1 MIYNKDAAFSYPI
14 LSDSNTSYADGGFY
28 FELNGIADQSDAYEL
43 SFDYEIDS
51 DFVKQLLDADK
62 AALIFIIQSKD
73 NLFFELNKNQKILSL
88 PKSRIAFDDKVRA
101 QLHLQSKEK
110 ISFAACNEFNPFYHS
125 IKDQLTLPKYALIG
139 YSNVSTVRNTGKEGV
154 ALFEKTVDPN
164 MSLEFQVV
172 LSNESI
178 LLKFKDDRHLLQSAA
193 WNRDVMNIYLYN
205 GLEKALMQ
213 FISENL
219 EKGEEALYLENVDDS
234 SLNNL
239 HYKLHQLLMNRG
251 IEEVS
256 IDQSDFLVQEIAPD
270 IIKKFTSSIERLNS
284 NGS

>member
-14 LSDSNTSYADGGFY
+14 LSDSNTSYTDSTFY
-28 FELNGIADQSDAYEL
+28 FELEGIADQSDAYEL
-43 SFDYEIDS
+43 SFDYEIAS
-51 DFVKQLLDADK
+51 DFVNQLLDDNK

-73 NLFFELNKNQKILSL
+73 NLFFELNKNQKNLSL

-101 QLHLQSKEK
+101 QLRLQSKEK
-110 ISFAACNEFNPFYHS
+110 LSFSDCDEFNPFYRS
-125 IKDQLTLPKYALIG
+125 IKDQLILPKYSLIG

-164 MSLEFQVV
+164 MVLEFQVV

-178 LLKFKDDRHLLQSAA
+178 LLKFKDDRHLLHSTA

-213 FISENL
+213 FISENI
-219 EKGEEALYLENVDDS
+219 EEGEEALYLEDIDDS

-239 HYKLHQLLMNRG
+239 HYKMHQLLINRG